1 MVDLLTAWGVTSA
14 AGLIFKPILEDL
26 YKELK
31 ELAKGA
37 TEDWVK
43 DFFKERLSDGS
54 SVAYQRLLSPFRR
67 EPLDIAAGKAI
78 KGFLEIV
85 QDCLDDANLD
95 NNAIAEYS
103 QSIKQLLKEKSVR
116 KVLGSP
122 FQEDCPYLDTKT
134 LKETWEQLN
143 LLTLPDDFNWDRLAK
158 KYLKKVKAI
167 YQESESLKEIFTIEL
182 QQQATDSLI
191 ELAGITSDFNLVK
204 YQETIREKYGN
215 LKLESIDSGGYI
227 YDKQLKIYQIF
238 IPQNVKECQEYLPQV
253 YELPKDLQRKLKEQ
267 GELDREIS
275 QEELERYKRAYTSQQ
290 IRSVLEVIQE
300 NEYKYLV
307 ILGDPGSGKST
318 LLQYL
323 AVEWA
328 KLPPKDLPSHP
339 TTLLIELRSYIQDF
353 TDKRCNNFLEFIH
366 KGSSW
371 VCHLNQHELDKR
383 LKQGEVRVL
392 FDGLDEVFD
401 PQQRANVITQI
412 HNFTQTY
419 PQVKVIVTSRIIGY
433 KPQQLKD
440 AEFHHFMLQDL
451 EPEQIEDFLQKW
463 HDLTYEEATE
473 SQKKQDRKQRITK
486 AIRESQAIQQL
497 AANPLLLTM
506 MAILNR
512 NQDLPRDRAKLYERS
527 SELLLYQWDVEGK
540 LLEDPELK
548 SVDIDYQDKQAMLRD
563 VAHFMQGTETGL
575 AGNLISQKDLETLL
589 IKYLKKIDVTPA
601 RKVARLM
608 IEQLRTRNFILCDIG
623 SNYYAFVHRTF
634 LEYFCAWSY
643 IWQLEAQT
651 LSIKQIKTEV
661 FGNHWQDE
669 SWH

>member
-31 ELAKGA
+31 ELAKDA

-54 SVAYQRLLSPFRR
+54 SIAYQRLLSPFRR

-122 FQEDCPYLDTKT
+122 FQEDCSYLDTKT

-158 KYLKKVKAI
+158 KYLTKVKAI

-182 QQQATDSLI
+182 QQQATDSLK

-267 GELDREIS
+267 GELERE
-275 QEELERYKRAYTSQQ
+275 
-290 IRSVLEVIQE
+290 
-300 NEYKYLV
+300 
-307 ILGDPGSGKST
+307 
-318 LLQYL
+318 
-323 AVEWA
+323 
-328 KLPPKDLPSHP
+328 
-339 TTLLIELRSYIQDF
+339 
-353 TDKRCNNFLEFIH
+353 
-366 KGSSW
+366 
-371 VCHLNQHELDKR
+371 
-383 LKQGEVRVL
+383 
-392 FDGLDEVFD
+392 
-401 PQQRANVITQI
+401 
-412 HNFTQTY
+412 
-419 PQVKVIVTSRIIGY
+419 
-433 KPQQLKD
+433 
-440 AEFHHFMLQDL
+440 
-451 EPEQIEDFLQKW
+451 
-463 HDLTYEEATE
+463 
-473 SQKKQDRKQRITK
+473 
-486 AIRESQAIQQL
+486 
-497 AANPLLLTM
+497 
-506 MAILNR
+506 
-512 NQDLPRDRAKLYERS
+512 LPRK
-527 SELLLYQWDVEGK
+527 
-540 LLEDPELK
+540 
-548 SVDIDYQDKQAMLRD
+548 
-563 VAHFMQGTETGL
+563 
-575 AGNLISQKDLETLL
+575 N
-589 IKYLKKIDVTPA
+589 
-601 RKVARLM
+601 
-608 IEQLRTRNFILCDIG
+608 
-623 SNYYAFVHRTF
+623 
-634 LEYFCAWSY
+634 
-643 IWQLEAQT
+643 
-651 LSIKQIKTEV
+651 
-661 FGNHWQDE
+661 
-669 SWH
+669 